1 MRRSGHCE
9 RSRHQGALWHHCS
22 DSAWAER
29 MALEGAWAR
38 LQISAS
44 ISSHLPEQKQA
55 QAALSTS
62 TSTTYQP
69 TGEYYLRIVITKHA
83 RSDIRAQHSALDVA
97 AQAAGLI
104 QVHKH
109 SFHWPLITALCF
121 LPSSS
126 LGFTLAGYRSPCGKV
141 FSGR

>member
-44 ISSHLPEQKQA
+44 IPSHLPEQKQA
-55 QAALSTS
+55 QAVIVQAQA
-62 TSTTYQP
+62 QP
-69 TGEYYLRIVITKHA
+69 TNRPENTSYG
-83 RSDIRAQHSALDVA
+83 S
-97 AQAAGLI
+97 
-104 QVHKH
+104 
-109 SFHWPLITALCF
+109 
-121 LPSSS
+121 
-126 LGFTLAGYRSPCGKV
+126 
-141 FSGR
+141 